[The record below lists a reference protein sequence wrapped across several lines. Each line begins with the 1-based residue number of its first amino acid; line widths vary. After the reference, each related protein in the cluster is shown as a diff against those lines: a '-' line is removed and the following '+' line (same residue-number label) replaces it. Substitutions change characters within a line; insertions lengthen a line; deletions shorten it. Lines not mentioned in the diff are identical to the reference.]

1 VLKNKKILLGIS
13 GGIAAIK
20 IPLLVRE
27 LKRQGCE
34 VKVVMTKAAK
44 EFVTPLSLSILSKNK
59 VLIETF
65 PNQNETSVDFSTWH
79 INLASWADIM
89 LVAPATANTLAKIA
103 HGIADD
109 ALTTTI
115 LALRSPLAICPTMDG
130 EMWYNANTKKNISL
144 LKEQGCFILPPEEG
158 ELASGLIGVGRLPE
172 NSTIISFLQ
181 KILSY
186 AYKDFSKKKILITA
200 GPTYEPIDPVR
211 YIGNRSSGKMG
222 FALAN
227 AVSLRGGEV
236 TLITGPTYLQTPRNV
251 ERKNIETT
259 DQMFNEVK
267 KHSKNK
273 DAIIMCAA
281 VSDFTPKVKLNQ
293 KIKKEKF
300 ASSSFTLELKKTE
313 DILKYVGI
321 NKSKKTILVGFALET
336 ENEIGNAKKKLKEKR
351 LDFIVSNKPSAFG
364 TDTNQVSII
373 SKTGEKESLPL
384 LEKFDVANE
393 VLNRVIQAIRKQ

>member
-1 VLKNKKILLGIS
+1 MLFRS
-13 GGIAAIK
+13 
-20 IPLLVRE
+20 
-27 LKRQGCE
+27 
-34 VKVVMTKAAK
+34 
-44 EFVTPLSLSILSKNK
+44 
-59 VLIETF
+59 
-65 PNQNETSVDFSTWH
+65 
-79 INLASWADIM
+79 ASWADIM